1 MSEYPS
7 VGQLSV
13 KWDVLLVYSVGLA
26 LIVLIVLNELGQ
38 FTPGQE
44 HADAQIGFLDRPSDK
59 GLLKICTERRIG
71 NWSRGIP

>member
-26 LIVLIVLNELGQ
+26 LIVLI
-38 FTPGQE
+38 
-44 HADAQIGFLDRPSDK
+44 
-59 GLLKICTERRIG
+59 LLLILA
-71 NWSRGIP
+71 

>member
-26 LIVLIVLNELGQ
+26 LIVLI
-38 FTPGQE
+38 
-44 HADAQIGFLDRPSDK
+44 
-59 GLLKICTERRIG
+59 LLLMLA
-71 NWSRGIP
+71 